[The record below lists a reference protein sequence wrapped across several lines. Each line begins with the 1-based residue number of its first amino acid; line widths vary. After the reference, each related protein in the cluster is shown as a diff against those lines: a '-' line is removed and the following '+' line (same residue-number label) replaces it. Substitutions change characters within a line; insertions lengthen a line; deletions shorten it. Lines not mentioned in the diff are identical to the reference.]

1 MPRTSHYADKP
12 RRTTSS
18 ENIAPRPREAVSDA
32 ELAAYVKQ
40 VVDKLPPLTEAQL
53 DMLALIFR
61 GQVRAAA
68 RS

>member
-1 MPRTSHYADKP
+1 MPRASHYADKP

-18 ENIAPRPREAVSDA
+18 KNIAPRPREAVSDA
-32 ELAAYVKQ
+32 ELEAYAAEVA
-40 VVDKLPPLTEAQL
+40 DTLPPLTEAQL

-61 GQVRAAA
+61 GKVRGAA